1 MAISP
6 ADQYEVSPATKDEAD
21 MDVHE
26 QRYENID
33 AAPLALDA
41 SDGKLTKEIILAYFA
56 LCCQINAYI
65 MTLLVPGAMLTAIN
79 ADLGPDN
86 NYTWITLCW
95 PLGAS
100 VFVSIGGRLT
110 DIFGRRY
117 FMITGA
123 LISIAGTL
131 VGANGKSIPMMIV
144 SGALFGVGSGFQE
157 LCYACAQEIVPN
169 RYRVMAVG
177 GLDVSLAL
185 AFSSPVVAYAIAG
198 YHPSVGWRGAYWYL
212 FAFHTFAFVM
222 LVLFYRPPDYKTKH
236 REDGKTRWQLLA
248 ELDYVGLLLFLAG
261 GVLFLLGINFGGRT
275 YPWNSA
281 GCIAPIVVGFCCFV
295 AVGFWCA
302 YADLKYPLFPPKLF
316 KQVREFD
323 MVIVVCFVGGML
335 YYSMNVLWPRQ
346 SQAFFISADTPV
358 VMKGVWAIIF
368 SCGTWVAGLVTV
380 FVCSRLHHEKWQL
393 VAFTVVQTA
402 LIGSMASVGSDDETQ
417 AIVTVVI
424 TAATIT
430 PPQLLSFTMLSFGL
444 ADQRDLG
451 VAVGLAGT
459 FRLFGGAV
467 ATAIYTAIY
476 SNRQLQ
482 TLPGFMTEAIQ
493 QSGVPFSDA
502 LLSSLV
508 KAAATNTLAAY
519 EKVAGVTPELA
530 ALAVNATKQSYVKG
544 FSLVYLV
551 AIAFG
556 VLATGAA
563 LCTVSTDRA
572 KKNNERAVV
581 MMNEVDKYPTAKAV

>member
-6 ADQYEVSPATKDEAD
+6 ADPYEVSPASKEGAD
-21 MDVHE
+21 IEVQE
-26 QRYENID
+26 QRYENVEV
-33 AAPLALDA
+33 APLAEEEG
-41 SDGKLTKEIILAYFA
+41 DGKLTKEIILAYFA

-79 ADLGPDN
+79 AELGPNN

-185 AFSSPVVAYAIAG
+185 AFTSPVVAYAIAG
-198 YHPSVGWRGAYWYL
+198 HYPNVGWRGAYWYL
-212 FAFHTFAFVM
+212 FAFHSFAFIM
-222 LVLFYRPPDYKTKH
+222 LFLFYRPPDYKTKH
-236 REDGKTRWQLLA
+236 RADGKTRWQLLG

-275 YPWNSA
+275 YPWKSA
-281 GCIAPIVVGFCCFV
+281 GCIAPIVVGFCCFI
-295 AVGFWCA
+295 ACGFWCA
-302 YADLKYPLFPPKLF
+302 YANLKYPLFPPKLF

-346 SQAFFISADTPV
+346 SQAFFIEANTPV

-368 SCGTWVAGLVTV
+368 SCGTWTAGLITV
-380 FVCSRLHHEKWQL
+380 FICSRLHHEKWQL

-417 AIVTVVI
+417 AIITVVI

-444 ADQRDLG
+444 TDQADLG

-482 TLPGFMTEAIQ
+482 TLPGFMTQAINE
-493 QSGVPFSDA
+493 SGVAYSDA
-502 LLSSLV
+502 LLSGLV
-508 KAAATNTLAAY
+508 KAATTNTLAAY
-519 EKVAGVTPELA
+519 EKVAGVTPQLA
-530 ALAVNATKQSYVKG
+530 ALAVDATKQSYVKG

-556 VLATGAA
+556 VLAAGAS
-563 LCTVSTDRA
+563 LCTVSTDRS
-572 KKNNERAVV
+572 KKNNARAVI
-581 MMNEVDKYPTAKAV
+581 MMNEVDKYPTSKAI

>member
-1 MAISP
+1 MAIAS
-6 ADQYEVSPATKDEAD
+6 ADPYEVSPAGKEHT
-21 MDVHE
+21 DVDVQE
-26 QRYENID
+26 QRYENVEV
-33 AAPLALDA
+33 APLGEQGG
-41 SDGKLTKEIILAYFA
+41 DGKLTKEIILAYFA

-65 MTLLVPGAMLTAIN
+65 MTLLVPGAMLASIN
-79 ADLGPDN
+79 ADLGPSN

-131 VGANGKSIPMMIV
+131 VGANGKSIGMMIV

-169 RYRVMAVG
+169 HYRVMAVG
-177 GLDVSLAL
+177 GLDTSLAL
-185 AFSSPVVAYAIAG
+185 AFTSPVVAYAIAG
-198 YHPSVGWRGAYWYL
+198 HYPNVGWRGAYWYL
-212 FAFHTFAFVM
+212 FAFHMFAFIM
-222 LVLFYRPPDYKTKH
+222 LVLFYRPPDYNMKH
-236 REDGKTRWQLLA
+236 REDGKTRWQLLG

-275 YPWNSA
+275 YPWKSA
-281 GCIAPIVVGFCCFV
+281 GTIAPIVVGFFCFV

-316 KQVREFD
+316 KRVREFD

-346 SQAFFISADTPV
+346 SQAFFISATTPV

-368 SCGTWVAGLVTV
+368 SCGTWTAGLITV
-380 FVCSRLHHEKWQL
+380 FICSRLHHEKWQL

-444 ADQRDLG
+444 TDQADLG

-482 TLPGFMTEAIQ
+482 TLPGFMTEAINA
-493 QSGVPFSDA
+493 SGVPYSDS
-502 LLSSLV
+502 LLAGLV
-508 KAAATNTLAAY
+508 KAATTNTLAAY
-519 EKVAGVTPELA
+519 EKVAGVTPQLAELA
-530 ALAVNATKQSYVKG
+530 INATKQSYVKG
-544 FSLVYLV
+544 FSMVYLV

-556 VLATGAA
+556 VLATGAS
-563 LCTVSTDRA
+563 LCTVSTDRS
-572 KKNNERAVV
+572 KKNNDRAVI
-581 MMNEVDKYPTAKAV
+581 MMNEVEKYPTSKAI